1 MKATSWAVM
10 GVMMLAGACAKRE
23 EAVQPAPAKVESPQA
38 AAPAMHM
45 QPTPSAPTAAMG
57 QPGSITRV
65 ADPSLV
71 CMVNNQLMGK
81 PQIPVEV
88 GGQTYYGCC
97 EMCKERLAK
106 DAAAR
111 TATDPVSQK
120 SVDKAKAVIGIT
132 HDGNAIYFENEETFS
147 TYSKQL
153 ASATK

>member
-1 MKATSWAVM
+1 MRANIWAVA

-23 EAVQPAPAKVESPQA
+23 ESAQPAPAKVESPQA

-45 QPTPSAPTAAMG
+45 QPAPSAAAPG
-57 QPGSITRV
+57 QPGGITRV

-71 CMVNNQLMGK
+71 CMVNNQMMGK

-97 EMCKERLAK
+97 EMCKDRLAK
-106 DAAAR
+106 DATAR

-120 SVDKAKAVIGIT
+120 PVDKAKAVIGIT
-132 HDGNAIYFENEETFS
+132 HDGNAIYFESEETFS
-147 TYSKQL
+147 TYSRQL
-153 ASATK
+153 ASAAK